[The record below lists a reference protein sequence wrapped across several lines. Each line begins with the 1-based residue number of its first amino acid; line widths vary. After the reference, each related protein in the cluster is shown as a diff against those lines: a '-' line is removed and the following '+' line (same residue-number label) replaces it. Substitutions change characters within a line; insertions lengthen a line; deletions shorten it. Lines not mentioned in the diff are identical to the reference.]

1 MKTLEIISNCT
12 NTDKEHYLLATM
24 SCREAL
30 WFQVVSSFVAS
41 SSFKLFWVLQAL
53 SFAVG

>member
-12 NTDKEHYLLATM
+12 NIDKEHYLLATM

-53 SFAVG
+53 SFAVE